1 MVRERTMDRYAAFR
15 PDADP
20 AIAERFERLSGAA
33 SNVSGI
39 MHWLDKA
46 EQGSAPGAS
55 RS

>member
-1 MVRERTMDRYAAFR
+1 MVRDRTKDRYAAFR

-20 AIAERFERLSGAA
+20 AIGERFERLSDAA
-33 SNVSGI
+33 SNVAGI

-46 EQGSAPGAS
+46 EQG